1 MEIRCHACVRA
12 AFPSM
17 LKLLHSNRTN
27 INTVFFPIHVLPNPF
42 VSLTPFIEPKV
53 PSLHTAYVF
62 KEELSKIIW
71 LKRQN
76 WANNKAWSVPASKS
90 NEQHFEHVGLVDCL
104 RIFLKTAMVTGLWHA
119 GMRTL
124 QIHTAQGHK
133 AEPGTQI
140 RYNQDIIIKKNM

>member
-17 LKLLHSNRTN
+17 LKLLHSNRSN
-27 INTVFFPIHVLPNPF
+27 INTVCFPIDVLPNPF

-53 PSLHTAYVF
+53 PSLHTANVF

-71 LKRQN
+71 FKRQN
-76 WANNKAWSVPASKS
+76 WANNKARSVPASKS

-104 RIFLKTAMVTGLWHA
+104 VIFLLGIFLKTAMVTDLWLA

-124 QIHTAQGHK
+124 QIHTARQNQAH
-133 AEPGTQI
+133 
-140 RYNQDIIIKKNM
+140 RYGIINHDII